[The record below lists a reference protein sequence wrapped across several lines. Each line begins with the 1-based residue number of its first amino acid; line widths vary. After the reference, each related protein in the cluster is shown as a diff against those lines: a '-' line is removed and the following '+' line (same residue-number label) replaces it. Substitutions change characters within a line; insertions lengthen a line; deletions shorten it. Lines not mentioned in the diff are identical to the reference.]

1 MNVEKVFF
9 SFIATL
15 AVAFFVCTVIQ
26 SCRLGNARQ
35 QLSEIRAELNN
46 AENRQRQLA
55 EITSR
60 TGSLLSES
68 VDTVAG
74 IRRQITEIRKNYEEM
89 ESLLNSSRLDKC
101 GNDSISDTEV
111 KE

>member
-1 MNVEKVFF
+1 MLQKIFNIV
-9 SFIATL
+9 
-15 AVAFFVCTVIQ
+15 AVIYFLISVIGGAVL
-26 SCRLGNARQ
+26 SCRLDNTRQ
-35 QLSEIRAELNN
+35 QLITVRAELNN

-74 IRRQITEIRKNYEEM
+74 IRKQITEIRKNYEEM
-89 ESLLNSSRLDKC
+89 ESLLNSSRLNQC
-101 GNDSISDTEV
+101 GNGSISDTEV

>member
-1 MNVEKVFF
+1 MLQKIFNIV
-9 SFIATL
+9 
-15 AVAFFVCTVIQ
+15 AVIYFLISVIGGAVL
-26 SCRLGNARQ
+26 SCRLDNTRQ
-35 QLSEIRAELNN
+35 QLVAVRAELNN

-60 TGSLLSES
+60 TGTLLSES

-101 GNDSISDTEV
+101 GNDNISDIEV